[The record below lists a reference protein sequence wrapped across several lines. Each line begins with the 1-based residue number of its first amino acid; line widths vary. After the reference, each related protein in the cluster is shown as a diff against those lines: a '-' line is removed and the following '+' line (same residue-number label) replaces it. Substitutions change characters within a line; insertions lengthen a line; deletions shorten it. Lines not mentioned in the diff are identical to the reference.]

1 MIKRVFKINKMSDG
15 LSERL
20 LKMAI
25 GGKHLNDDSKHSEKV
40 LNSAIDDIILPY
52 ARDHFVGYSITQIK
66 SISLFECQEFFYKYG
81 GPEPN
86 PENSNVSMR
95 PDGGIMIA
103 TKDGINTPFLIIE
116 DKVQGTNDTR
126 ILNKQERQSTGN
138 AIERAGKNI
147 RCAEMLFSGLDIFP
161 YILFASGCDLHH
173 TETISKRIE
182 QMNYGVKTHYIP
194 ITPDLPEKIDTF
206 DIDIKKRFG
215 GRCVFSAFVK
225 AHKYDEMPHGSSAWS
240 KQEIARI
247 CCKVID
253 QITL

>member
-1 MIKRVFKINKMSDG
+1 MIKRLSYKMSDG
-15 LSERL
+15 LSKRL
-20 LKMAI
+20 EKMAI

-52 ARDHFVGYSITQIK
+52 ARDRFVGYSITQIK
-66 SISLFECQEFFYKYG
+66 SISLFECQEFFYKSG
-81 GPEPN
+81 GPKPN

-103 TKDGINTPFLIIE
+103 TKDGISIPFLIIE
-116 DKVQGTNDTR
+116 DKVQGTNDIR
-126 ILNKQERQSTGN
+126 FLNKQDRQSTGN

-161 YILFASGCDLHH
+161 YLLFASGCDLHH

-182 QMNYGVKTHYIP
+182 QMNYGVSNHYIN
-194 ITPDLPEKIDTF
+194 INESINTF

-215 GRCVFSAFVK
+215 GKCIFSAFVK
-225 AHKYDEMPHGSSAWS
+225 AHKYDEMPHGSSAWT
-240 KQEIARI
+240 KHEIARI
-247 CCKVID
+247 CCKAID
-253 QITL
+253 QISL